1 MEGVK
6 RDSYQL
12 YLGHVL
18 LGALCPSW
26 EEVRGSDWC
35 GCIADGTIQALAL
48 IFNED
53 CETLAMDPERI
64 KARLTQVLIFADG
77 HWGAV
82 GGVPLTIP
90 RFDEED
96 LVPQL
101 QEWLHT
107 GTPAYLANSAAAM
120 NGALK
125 D

>member
-1 MEGVK
+1 M
-6 RDSYQL
+6 

-53 CETLAMDPERI
+53 LETLAMDPERI

-77 HWGAV
+77 HWGVV
-82 GGVPLTIP
+82 GGVPLTMP